1 MKLTRRQRVGYAA
14 VIATLRADITA
25 SVVPSSLPPPV
36 AFLSKIIAVCN
47 GDRLDLTDR
56 LTRARVALYLRAVLR
71 ADVGDYGQCIDCDCD
86 VCWRTL
92 PAPVIRPLWEQ
103 APPTR

>member
-14 VIATLRADITA
+14 VIATLRAEITA
-25 SVVPSSLPPPV
+25 SVVPSSPPPPV

-47 GDRLDLTDR
+47 GERLDLTDR

-71 ADVGDYGQCIDCDCD
+71 ADVGD
-86 VCWRTL
+86 VCWRKL

-103 APPTR
+103 APPTK